1 MDREKEMC
9 KDLVDKVIGTVLIS
23 EIEDRL
29 CWSND
34 KLGMFSRVDG
44 FVEYFSLCYNVKLD
58 ESKKRLWLISIAA
71 ACWTIWIARNGLVF
85 DGRRV
90 NMANLVFQSKMRA
103 LLWIRSNHNEIML
116 QEKFWWLTP
125 QRCCVV
131 SHKSNAVV
139 SFWRLPPCG
148 WLKFNVC
155 GIAKED
161 KARGGGILRDMEGIA
176 REIFSG
182 AVGTNVAEEVEI
194 GAVNSS
200 VVFSWCINKE
210 LKLWTLHVTFSDI
223 ETSKC
228 KIRSIVFSLANR
240 NGNDTAFSLA
250 LAGVNRPHVFKAWW

>member
-1 MDREKEMC
+1 MEFLSKRGVNIQNFSIFCSWCEREPESASHMFFKCRFMEGFW
-9 KDLVDKVIGTVLIS
+9 DKIFNWWDVV
-23 EIEDRL
+23 
-29 CWSND
+29 W
-34 KLGMFSRVDG
+34 KRVDG

-58 ESKKRLWLISIAA
+58 ERKKRLWLISIAA

-116 QEKFWWLTP
+116 QEKFWWLAP

-182 AVGTNVAEEVEI
+182 AVGTNVAEEAEI
-194 GAVNSS
+194 GAVKFALEAEI
-200 VVFSWCINKE
+200 FS
-210 LKLWTLHVTFSDI
+210 
-223 ETSKC
+223 
-228 KIRSIVFSLANR
+228 
-240 NGNDTAFSLA
+240 GY
-250 LAGVNRPHVFKAWW
+250 